1 MAPVDRPS
9 HRAARPCL
17 CDVDAGFAAANQE
30 SHPLLLSAMCYQRS
44 WNGAKLSVSCFVFH
58 HPRASRH
65 GVASRCFS
73 SDSSCR
79 PIFLP
84 GVGGIDEVPLS
95 PDLGD
100 GLGNCVLSRTVP
112 DGLLGLRGNRQKL
125 PPLGLA
131 ELGDGLPIAAS
142 GFGILNLPNAFA
154 GSFIFS
160 PNDSRTVRRADD
172 WVDSIDRGE
181 YFGGGT
187 LRNDFRFIHGRAGG

>member
-1 MAPVDRPS
+1 M
-9 HRAARPCL
+9 
-17 CDVDAGFAAANQE
+17 
-30 SHPLLLSAMCYQRS
+30 
-44 WNGAKLSVSCFVFH
+44 
-58 HPRASRH
+58 
-65 GVASRCFS
+65 
-73 SDSSCR
+73 
-79 PIFLP
+79 
-84 GVGGIDEVPLS
+84 PLS

-100 GLGNCVLSRTVP
+100 GLGNCVLSRTVA
-112 DGLLGLRGNRQKL
+112 DGLLGLLGNRQKL

-172 WVDSIDRGE
+172 WVDSIDHGE